1 MFSSFVCAQNPD
13 QYLLAIKNQ
22 LDLLSVDVNG
32 LTENVKTEI
41 NVDNITLANFLLAIS
56 DVHKVN
62 INVAPQLVKKMGNM
76 KDLMGMIP
84 RFI

>member
-62 INVAPQLVKKMGNM
+62 INVAPQLVC
-76 KDLMGMIP
+76 DS
-84 RFI
+84 RVHAF